1 MTEYEGFH
9 VEVDA
14 ARRVATLTLDVP
26 GKMNRVAI
34 TARAQIAQVLEELG
48 RDDGVRSIVIR
59 GAGDEAFTAGGDIA
73 GFMAVDPEWISHLH
87 DNVAAPE
94 RCPKPVI
101 AQLHGYC
108 LGVGLELALACDFRI
123 AADDTQIGLP
133 EISLGMI
140 PGSGGSQRIVQMVG
154 VGRAKDMVMRG
165 RRLKADEA
173 LRWGLLTEVH
183 PRAELDAA
191 VAALAD
197 DMAARPAV
205 ALRTLKRVLN
215 QAPNAPLAIGM
226 ELEGLAYGLLRS
238 TEDFAEGVSAFTEKR
253 KPEWRDR

>member
-9 VEVDA
+9 VDTDA

-48 RDDGVRSIVIR
+48 RDDGVRCVVIR

-73 GFMAVDPEWISHLH
+73 GFMDVDPEWISHLH

-154 VGRAKDMVMRG
+154 VGRAKDLVMRG

-191 VAALAD
+191 VSALAD

>member
-1 MTEYEGFH
+1 MTDYEGFH
-9 VEVDA
+9 VDIDA
-14 ARRVATLTLDVP
+14 ARKVATITLDVP

-34 TARAQIAQVLEELG
+34 TARAQLAQVFEELG
-48 RDDGVRSIVIR
+48 RDDAVRCIVIR

-133 EISLGMI
+133 EITLGMI

-173 LRWGLLTEVH
+173 HRWGLLTEVH
-183 PRAELDAA
+183 PRDELDAA

-197 DMAARPAV
+197 DMASRPSV

-215 QAPNAPLAIGM
+215 QAPNAPLSIGM

>member
-1 MTEYEGFH
+1 MTRQVVITGMGMTTP
-9 VEVDA
+9 VGGD
-14 ARRVATLTLDVP
+14 VATSWANVLAGRP
-26 GKMNRVAI
+26 GISAI
-34 TARAQIAQVLEELG
+34 TEEWVS
-48 RDDGVRSIVIR
+48 DQPSK
-59 GAGDEAFTAGGDIA
+59 IA